1 MIKTVCFVSSNLE
14 SVSNNINEWI
24 KKGTERYG
32 AKFKLIDVKFA
43 STAEPMPPGH
53 QTVKINYSAL
63 VIYDDFENKGQMEE
77 SAEPLMRSGID

>member
-24 KKGTERYG
+24 KKGTERNG

-43 STAEPMPPGH
+43 ATAEPLPSDH
-53 QTVKINYSAL
+53 QTVKVNYSAL
-63 VIYDDFENKGQMEE
+63 VIYDDFENNDLMVE
-77 SAEPLMRSGID
+77 SETVLGSGID